1 MNRSLRMCALLAL
14 TSTLTIAGC
23 GDDESAAPS
32 SAASTSGAGGSG
44 GQGGAGGS
52 AGSGGEGGQGGS
64 TSSASAGGDATG
76 SGGEGGQ
83 GGSTSSAS
91 AGGDATGGGG
101 EGGQGGSTSSAS
113 AGGDA
118 TGGGGAGGQGG
129 STSSASTSSAS
140 TSSASAGGG
149 GGGDGAGGGSVSS
162 ASASSASTGGGGDAA
177 GGGGEGGASA
187 CGDLRCDTGETCDSC
202 ADDCGVCPPVCG
214 DGVCEPDR
222 ENCQACATDCG
233 VCPPAECSHD
243 LCEEGAPLLMAC
255 DPCVTEL
262 CAEDPACCMSNWDT
276 HCVAGLTAACGR
288 ACGCAHDLCE
298 EGAPLDATCNS
309 CVETVCG
316 EDGDSFCCTI
326 GWDEGCVALSER
338 LCDVTCL

>member
-44 GQGGAGGS
+44 GQGGQGGAGGS
-52 AGSGGEGGQGGS
+52 A
-64 TSSASAGGDATG
+64 G

-129 STSSASTSSAS
+129 STSSASA
-140 TSSASAGGG
+140 G

-162 ASASSASTGGGGDAA
+162 ASASSASTGGGDAA

-326 GWDEGCVALSER
+326 GWDEGCIALSER

>member
-14 TSTLTIAGC
+14 TSTLTIVGC

-76 SGGEGGQ
+76 GGGEGGQ

-101 EGGQGGSTSSAS
+101 AGGQGGSTSSAS

-162 ASASSASTGGGGDAA
+162 ASASSASTGGGDAA

-326 GWDEGCVALSER
+326 GWDEGCIALSER

>member
-32 SAASTSGAGGSG
+32 SAASTSGVGGSG
-44 GQGGAGGS
+44 GHGAAGGS

-64 TSSASAGGDATG
+64 TSSASAGGGSVGGSDAA
-76 SGGEGGQ
+76 GGGGAGGQ
-83 GGSTSSAS
+83 GASTSSAS
-91 AGGDATGGGG
+91 AG
-101 EGGQGGSTSSAS
+101 
-113 AGGDA
+113 GGDA

-140 TSSASAGGG
+140 TSSASTSSASTSSASAGGG
-149 GGGDGAGGGSVSS
+149 DAAGGG
-162 ASASSASTGGGGDAA
+162 SASSASTGGGDAA

-214 DGVCEPDR
+214 DGTCEPDR

-243 LCEEGAPLLMAC
+243 LCEEGAPLLMGC

-298 EGAPLDATCNS
+298 TGAPLDATCNS

-316 EDGDSFCCTI
+316 EDGDSFCCTL
-326 GWDEGCVALSER
+326 GWDEGCIALSER
-338 LCDVTCL
+338 LCDVTCR